1 MLNSEAVLNWGQTVG
16 VLAALTFTGY
26 ELYRRNREQRFR
38 NCAGQ
43 LVNHRTSSHAHR

>member
-26 ELYRRNREQRFR
+26 ELYGGGTCLILSQPKRY
-38 NCAGQ
+38 
-43 LVNHRTSSHAHR
+43 LDDH